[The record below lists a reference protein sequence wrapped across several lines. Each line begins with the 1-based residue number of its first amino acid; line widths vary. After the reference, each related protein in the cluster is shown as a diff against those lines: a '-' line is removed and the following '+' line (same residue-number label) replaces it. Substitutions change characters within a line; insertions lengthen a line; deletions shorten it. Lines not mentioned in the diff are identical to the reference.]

1 MRRRHPVF
9 GVCAAFVAV
18 VAVGVSGC
26 AVPTGGRASYEPP
39 QAIGSLT
46 GTGANRERP
55 AQTPSRRRS
64 PTRRPTPKRPARTT
78 TPPSTI
84 APRTPPWTPP
94 PTTGT
99 TPPIPPATHP
109 PAPRHT
115 GAPHT
120 AGPKKSEAPEGT
132 GTPTASLPEFAV
144 CLSFYQLARTPNRE
158 FRSLPRNASLHSRAE
173 VAKSYDDAYHR
184 MMRVLERS
192 GLPRRDVVW
201 VDGNAVAQAM
211 EGMSKELPT
220 GQGVSNRAVR
230 AAFVKLS
237 EACSR

>member
-9 GVCAAFVAV
+9 GVCAALFAV
-18 VAVGVSGC
+18 SVTASAC

-39 QAIGSLT
+39 QAIGSLA
-46 GTGANRERP
+46 GTGANQERP
-55 AQTPSRRRS
+55 VVTHSPRRS
-64 PTRRPTPKRPARTT
+64 PTARSTTKRPAPTT
-78 TPPSTI
+78 APSTTD
-84 APRTPPWTPP
+84 APRTPPTTQAPPPP
-94 PTTGT
+94 PTTD
-99 TPPIPPATHP
+99 P

-115 GAPHT
+115 EPAHPSTSPAPR
-120 AGPKKSEAPEGT
+120 ST

-158 FRSLPRNASLHSRAE
+158 FRSLPRDASLHERAE
-173 VAKSYDDAYHR
+173 VARSYDDAYHR

-201 VDGNAVAQAM
+201 VHGNEVAQAM

-220 GQGVSNRAVR
+220 GQGVNNHEVR